1 MVWLPEMAVKMDR
14 QSDKLA
20 AFYCRLSRD
29 DETDGDS
36 NSITHQK
43 QLLERYAHEHGIKSY
58 RFYVDDGFSGTNFN
72 RPGFKEMLADIEA
85 RLVGMVV
92 VKDMSRFGR
101 NYLETGM
108 YTEIVFPEKDI
119 RFVAVNDGIDSAQG
133 ENDFA
138 PLRNL
143 FNVTFS

>member
-1 MVWLPEMAVKMDR
+1 
-14 QSDKLA
+14 
-20 AFYCRLSRD
+20 
-29 DETDGDS
+29 
-36 NSITHQK
+36 
-43 QLLERYAHEHGIKSY
+43 
-58 RFYVDDGFSGTNFN
+58 
-72 RPGFKEMLADIEA
+72 MLADIEA
-85 RLVGMVV
+85 GLVGMVV

-143 FNVTFS
+143 V

>member
-1 MVWLPEMAVKMDR
+1 
-14 QSDKLA
+14 
-20 AFYCRLSRD
+20 
-29 DETDGDS
+29 
-36 NSITHQK
+36 
-43 QLLERYAHEHGIKSY
+43 
-58 RFYVDDGFSGTNFN
+58 
-72 RPGFKEMLADIEA
+72 
-85 RLVGMVV
+85 MVV

-143 FNVTFS
+143 V

>member
-1 MVWLPEMAVKMDR
+1 MDR
-14 QSDKLA
+14 QSGKTA

-29 DETDGDS
+29 DEAEGDS

-43 QLLERYAHEHGIKSY
+43 QLLERYANEHGIINY

-72 RPGFKEMLADIEA
+72 RPGFQQMLADIEA
-85 RLVGMVV
+85 GLVGMVV

-143 FNVTFS
+143 FKNTRHLGGVNC